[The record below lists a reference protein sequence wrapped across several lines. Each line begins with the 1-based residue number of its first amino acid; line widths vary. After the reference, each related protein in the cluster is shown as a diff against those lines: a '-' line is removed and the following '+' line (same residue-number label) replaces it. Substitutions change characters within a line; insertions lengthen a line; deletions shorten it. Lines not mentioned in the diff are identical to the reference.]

1 MGIERKQLLTNGLP
15 TCENCEWHIY
25 TQDSEFITC
34 LLSGK
39 EKGLVQ
45 SCDRFKYKTGSHVTV

>member
-15 TCENCEWHIY
+15 ICENCEWHIY
-25 TQDSEFITC
+25 KQDREFITC

-45 SCDRFKYKTGSHVTV
+45 SCDRFKYKTGEHITM